1 MDARE
6 EQQTR
11 AGVEL
16 WKRRSV
22 ALEEVRKSELRAL
35 TEEEACRIFADM
47 AFDSEMIWISTER
60 SSAAGMVEQ
69 QRLFMLSDEHP
80 ARLRRR
86 P

>member
-16 WKRRSV
+16 WKRRAV

-35 TEEEACRIFADM
+35 TEEEAGRIFLSMD
-47 AFDSEMIWISTER
+47 FDPETIWISPER
-60 SSAAGMVEQ
+60 STAAGMVEQ

-80 ARLRRR
+80 ARHRRR